1 MATRRNTRRN
11 RRNMRK
17 NTRRNRRNMHGGAN
31 VSPAGV
37 NDSLAGSSPSQM
49 SLAQGRQYESYHM
62 NQHGGMAPLSQISES
77 TLPQELHASARTLP
91 LDGYFNDIRGL
102 RDPNQMGAGRKMRK
116 GRKASRKS
124 RKGTK
129 ARKASRKGTKASRKG
144 TKARKAS
151 RKGRKAS
158 RKGRKAS
165 RKMMYG
171 GGGPVYN
178 MDPASTKAPGML
190 LDPAMEARAV
200 RGMNPEWYLAE
211 DPKAFNPK

>member
-1 MATRRNTRRN
+1 
-11 RRNMRK
+11 
-17 NTRRNRRNMHGGAN
+17 
-31 VSPAGV
+31 
-37 NDSLAGSSPSQM
+37 
-49 SLAQGRQYESYHM
+49 
-62 NQHGGMAPLSQISES
+62 
-77 TLPQELHASARTLP
+77 
-91 LDGYFNDIRGL
+91 
-102 RDPNQMGAGRKMRK
+102 MGAGRKMRKSRK

-129 ARKASRKGTKASRKG
+129 ARKARKGTK
-144 TKARKAS
+144 
-151 RKGRKAS
+151 S

>member
-17 NTRRNRRNMHGGAN
+17 NTRRNRRNMRGGASGEI

-37 NDSLAGSSPSQM
+37 NDSLAGSPPSQM
-49 SLAQGRQYESYHM
+49 SVAQGRQYESYHT
-62 NQHGGMAPLSQISES
+62 NQHGGMAPLSQISNS
-77 TLPQELHASARTLP
+77 TLPMELHASSRTTP

-102 RDPNQMGAGRKMRK
+102 RDPNQMGAGRR
-116 GRKASRKS
+116 RRASKKS
-124 RKGTK
+124 RK
-129 ARKASRKGTKASRKG
+129 
-144 TKARKAS
+144 S

-165 RKMMYG
+165 RKGRKSSRKGRKSSRKMMY